1 MNVRLFFSFSFYT
14 DATAFY
20 DPPLHLPSSHES
32 GPDPLLNS
40 RQMMCSRRL
49 CTSLICLVLPLSLSC
64 APSFRTVTYSCQLCR
79 EPQSVFM
86 ESCALSHTAVQL
98 PTLLVVQP
106 SCLWPCFFFFFALV
120 VVRSRSAAV
129 SFSPAA
135 ALLER
140 RWGEL
145 LMACSLQPAVP
156 ATAIRTAYTTP
167 SSENTLTKNNRSEFQ
182 CSSKHLLKQSRMIV
196 GVFLRAGLLLIF

>member
-1 MNVRLFFSFSFYT
+1 MSRPPTIPFLCSIFQNCNLQLPAVQGAPECIYGKLCFITHSRAAAYSTGS
-14 DATAFY
+14 AAF
-20 DPPLHLPSSHES
+20 
-32 GPDPLLNS
+32 
-40 RQMMCSRRL
+40 
-49 CTSLICLVLPLSLSC
+49 LPL
-64 APSFRTVTYSCQLCR
+64 A
-79 EPQSVFM
+79 M
-86 ESCALSHTAVQL
+86 
-98 PTLLVVQP
+98 
-106 SCLWPCFFFFFALV
+106 FFFFALV

>member
-106 SCLWPCFFFFFALV
+106 SCLWPCFFFFLLWWWLD
-120 VVRSRSAAV
+120 
-129 SFSPAA
+129 P
-135 ALLER
+135 ALLLFLSPQ
-140 RWGEL
+140 L
-145 LMACSLQPAVP
+145 LPCW
-156 ATAIRTAYTTP
+156 
-167 SSENTLTKNNRSEFQ
+167 KGG
-182 CSSKHLLKQSRMIV
+182 
-196 GVFLRAGLLLIF
+196 GVNC